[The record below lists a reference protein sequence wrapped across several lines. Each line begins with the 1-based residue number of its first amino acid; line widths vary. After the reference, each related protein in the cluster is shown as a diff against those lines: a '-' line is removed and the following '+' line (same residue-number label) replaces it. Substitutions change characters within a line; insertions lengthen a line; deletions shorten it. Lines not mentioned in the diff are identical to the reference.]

1 MIAIDK
7 TFFDSSG
14 DHMTKVNIA
23 SNAVPGSG
31 CHEAKMLQLFSALR
45 DKLIAEI
52 VQKKSNSGT
61 HLS

>member
-1 MIAIDK
+1 
-7 TFFDSSG
+7 
-14 DHMTKVNIA
+14 MTKVNIVT
-23 SNAVPGSG
+23 NAVPGSG